1 VRDGHDVT
9 LYASGDS
16 VTRARLVPICPAAL
30 RLDHRCRDPY
40 AHHIRM
46 LEYIQLDLSE
56 FDIVHFHIDY
66 LHFPLSRRHQVP
78 TVTTLH
84 GRLDLADLVPLF
96 REFSEMPVISISNA
110 QRRPLSWINWQG
122 TVYHGLPRD
131 LHRYRETPEGYL
143 AFIGRISPEKRV
155 DRAIEIARRSGI
167 PLKIAAKIDRV
178 DQDYFKQEI
187 EPLLKHPLIE
197 FIGEIG
203 EKEKTLFLGN
213 ARALLFPIDWPEP
226 FGLAM
231 IEALSC
237 GTPVIAC
244 RRGSVPEV
252 IEDGVTGFVVDDV
265 DAAVRAVRQLD
276 QISRRRCREEFE
288 RRFTSTRMIADY
300 TKVYEQLVS
309 RPELTERSVA

>member
-1 VRDGHDVT
+1 
-9 LYASGDS
+9 
-16 VTRARLVPICPAAL
+16 VPVCPAAL
-30 RLDHRCRDPY
+30 RLDKGCKDPY

-46 LEYIQLDLSE
+46 LEYIQRDLSE

-84 GRLDLADLVPLF
+84 GRLDLSDLVPLF
-96 REFSEMPVISISNA
+96 REFQEMPVISISHA
-110 QRRPLSWINWQG
+110 QRRPLPWVNWQA
-122 TVYHGLPRD
+122 TIHHGLPRD
-131 LHRYRETPEGYL
+131 LHRLRERPEGYL

-155 DRAIEIARRSGI
+155 DRAVEIACRSGI
-167 PLKIAAKIDRV
+167 PLKIAAKVDRV
-178 DQDYFKQEI
+178 DQDYFKREI
-187 EPLLKHPLIE
+187 EPLLNHPLVE

-203 EKEKTLFLGN
+203 EKEKGPFLGN

-231 IEALSC
+231 IESLSC

-252 IEDGVTGFVVDDV
+252 IEDGVTGFIVDDV
-265 DAAVRAVRQLD
+265 DAAVQAVGQLGG
-276 QISRRRCREEFE
+276 ISRRRCREEFE
-288 RRFTSTRMIADY
+288 RRFTSAQMMAGYVR
-300 TKVYEQLVS
+300 VYKELVS